1 MADYLAI
8 TETSGNLRALC
19 PDCGTLMHRRAAFAK
34 LNILGVG
41 LDIAFPQAVPR
52 IKAMIASVQAVSEC
66 GEQFEGPPSVPFFS
80 IIKGRPPTEGGP
92 CRSSGECV
100 SSDYS

>member
-34 LNILGVG
+34 LNIVGVG
-41 LDIAFPQAVPR
+41 LDIAFPQAVSR
-52 IKAMIASVQAVSEC
+52 I
-66 GEQFEGPPSVPFFS
+66 GERTVPSVN
-80 IIKGRPPTEGGP
+80 
-92 CRSSGECV
+92 CD
-100 SSDYS
+100 SSDKAQPHENS